1 MTTERDS
8 TDMKSESKAAALNG
22 AKRFEWKR
30 HAVKILVVA
39 SILLFPALGI
49 HYRPD
54 RNFDY
59 ISAGALET
67 EGGVTKVD
75 FDFLG
80 GFEYEKDNVVPA
92 KVMELDG
99 KDVKVI
105 GYMLPVD
112 FDSGEVRSFMLLNN
126 QMGCCF
132 GVMPRVNEFV
142 YVEMPEGKSAK
153 YMTDIPLRVTGKLKI
168 GEGNLVGGLYTMD
181 GKDVEVFRDY

>member
-1 MTTERDS
+1 MTAESNS
-8 TDMKSESKAAALNG
+8 TNMKNESGG
-22 AKRFEWKR
+22 ASLKGGKRFEWKR
-30 HAVKILVVA
+30 HVVKILVVA

-49 HYRPD
+49 HFRPD

-59 ISAGALET
+59 ATAGALET
-67 EGGVTKVD
+67 EDGAAKVD

-80 GFEYEKDNVVPA
+80 GFDYEKDNVVPA

-153 YMTDIPLRVTGKLKI
+153 YMTDIPLRVTGKLRI
-168 GEGNLVGGLYTMD
+168 GEGNLVGGLYTMT
-181 GKDVEVFRDY
+181 GKSVEVFRDY

>member
-1 MTTERDS
+1 MTAESNS
-8 TDMKSESKAAALNG
+8 TNMADDAIKGKH
-22 AKRFEWKR
+22 FEWR
-30 HAVKILVVA
+30 RLTVKILVVA

-49 HYRPD
+49 NYRPN

-59 ISAGALET
+59 TAAGALET
-67 EGGVTKVD
+67 EEGATKVD

-80 GFEYEKDNVVPA
+80 GFDYEKDNVVPA

-112 FDSGEVRSFMLLNN
+112 FDTGEVRSFMLLNN

-142 YVEMPEGKSAK
+142 YVEMPEGKSTK

-168 GEGNLVGGLYTMD
+168 GEGNLVGGLYTMK
-181 GKDVEVFRDY
+181 GRKVEVFRDY

>member
-1 MTTERDS
+1 MTTDSSS
-8 TDMKSESKAAALNG
+8 TDMKNASRASEPNRP
-22 AKRFEWKR
+22 KRFEWKR
-30 HAVKILVVA
+30 HVVKILVVA

-59 ISAGALET
+59 TSAGALET

-80 GFEYEKDNVVPA
+80 GFEYEKDNVIPA

-99 KDVKVI
+99 KDIKVI

-112 FDSGEVRSFMLLNN
+112 FESGEVRSFMLLNN

-142 YVEMPEGKSAK
+142 YVEMPEGKSTK
-153 YMTDIPLRVTGKLKI
+153 FMTDIPLRVTGKLKI
-168 GEGNLVGGLYTMD
+168 GEGNLVGGLYTMK

>member
-1 MTTERDS
+1 MTTDSSS
-8 TDMKSESKAAALNG
+8 TDMKNASRASEPNRP
-22 AKRFEWKR
+22 KRFEWKR
-30 HAVKILVVA
+30 HVVKILVVA

-59 ISAGALET
+59 TSAGALET
-67 EGGVTKVD
+67 ESGVTKVD

-112 FDSGEVRSFMLLNN
+112 FELGEVRSFMLLNN
-126 QMGCCF
+126 QMGC
-132 GVMPRVNEFV
+132 
-142 YVEMPEGKSAK
+142 
-153 YMTDIPLRVTGKLKI
+153 
-168 GEGNLVGGLYTMD
+168 
-181 GKDVEVFRDY
+181 

>member
-1 MTTERDS
+1 MTVESDS
-8 TDMKSESKAAALNG
+8 MNIKNENGGALLRG
-22 AKRFEWKR
+22 GKRFEWKR

-59 ISAGALET
+59 AAAGALET
-67 EGGVTKVD
+67 EDGVTKVD

-126 QMGCCF
+126 HMGCCF

-142 YVEMPEGKSAK
+142 YVEMPEGKSTK
-153 YMTDIPLRVTGKLKI
+153 FMTDIPLRVTGKLKI
-168 GEGNLVGGLYTMD
+168 GEGNLVGGLYTMR
-181 GKDVEVFRDY
+181 GKAVEVFRDY